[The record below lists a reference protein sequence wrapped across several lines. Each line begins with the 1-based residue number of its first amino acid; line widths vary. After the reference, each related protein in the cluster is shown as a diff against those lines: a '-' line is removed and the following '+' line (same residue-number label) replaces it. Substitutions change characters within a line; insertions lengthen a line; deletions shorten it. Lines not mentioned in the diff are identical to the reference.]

1 MIGLKKNALIVF
13 LIVLAG
19 CGGPGQAGPPPPQP
33 PPQQQPP
40 AQSQEPPS
48 LPTAVLP
55 EEQPAPTPVP
65 TAVVAN
71 NSVEEP
77 APAAAVE
84 AVSNT
89 EAGVVTTGSS
99 IVPTGCPADH
109 FIDVQTHPANT
120 AYPAPQVQV
129 TCNNTTFVVQ
139 SNGIPNFEFVRTTP
153 NDLAAQTYTWEMPLQ
168 PQPAA
173 VPSDV
178 PLGGPVAVAV
188 NGIPIFGPTESP
200 QDDYADPYLDGLL
213 DYCNGHTA
221 QRGDYHY
228 HARPDCIFAHFN
240 GQVDGQVGLVMAYAF
255 DGYPIL
261 APYLCQDEA
270 CTSVKEV
277 RSSWQRTQD
286 LRNSWDAHQYV
297 AGSGDL
303 DQCNGQTFAD
313 GSYAYFATDTFP
325 YFIGCYHG
333 VANRSGPGGGGPP
346 PDQGQNGQ
354 QQGPPQGDNDGQ
366 GGQPDMAAAAA
377 QLGITEQQLQT
388 ALGPPPPD
396 LAAAAQT
403 LGISEDELRRALQ
416 ATQ

>member
-1 MIGLKKNALIVF
+1 
-13 LIVLAG
+13 
-19 CGGPGQAGPPPPQP
+19 
-33 PPQQQPP
+33 
-40 AQSQEPPS
+40 
-48 LPTAVLP
+48 
-55 EEQPAPTPVP
+55 
-65 TAVVAN
+65 VVAN
-71 NSVEEP
+71 NGVSES
-77 APAAAVE
+77 APAADTNQAAMVE
-84 AVSNT
+84 T
-89 EAGVVTTGSS
+89 EGSAATTAGS
-99 IVPTGCPADH
+99 IVPTGCPADR

-129 TCNNTTFVVQ
+129 TCNSTTFVVQ

-153 NDLAAQTYTWEMPLQ
+153 SDLAAQNYTWEMPLQ
-168 PQPAA
+168 PQPATA
-173 VPSDV
+173 PGDV

-200 QDDYADPYLDGLL
+200 QADYADPYLDGLL

-228 HARPDCIFAHFN
+228 HARPDCIFA
-240 GQVDGQVGLVMAYAF
+240 QVDGQVGLVMGYAF

-270 CTSVKEV
+270 CTSAKEV

-286 LRNSWDAHQYV
+286 VRSAWDAHQYV

-333 VANRSGPGGGGPP
+333 VANMSGPDGGGPP

-354 QQGPPQGDNDGQ
+354 QQGQPQGNNGSQDGR
-366 GGQPDMAAAAA
+366 PDMAAAAA
-377 QLGITEQQLQT
+377 QLGLTEQQLQE

-396 LAAAAQT
+396 FAAAAQK
-403 LGISEDELRRALQ
+403 LGISEEDLRQALQ
-416 ATQ
+416 AAQ